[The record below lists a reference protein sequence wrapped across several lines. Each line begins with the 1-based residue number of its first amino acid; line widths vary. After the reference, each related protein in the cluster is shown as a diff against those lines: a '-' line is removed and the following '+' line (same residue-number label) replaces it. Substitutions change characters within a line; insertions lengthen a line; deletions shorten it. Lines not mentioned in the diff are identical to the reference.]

1 MIKTKSCAI
10 FGGTFDPFHN
20 GHLHLIDRL
29 TELHI
34 FERLIVVPSGNPW
47 QKSTI
52 ASAQSRFDMARLA
65 LETRSVI
72 VSDCEIKRS
81 GASYAIDT
89 LAELSKE
96 FPSENYSWILGSDAF
111 ANVETWHRFPELA
124 AGVEFIV
131 ISRPGEEK
139 PVTPQGVRALHM
151 DLAALDISAT
161 RIREMLANGE
171 DISSWVPKP
180 VVDYIEEKGLY
191 GAA

>member
-1 MIKTKSCAI
+1 
-10 FGGTFDPFHN
+10 
-20 GHLHLIDRL
+20 
-29 TELHI
+29 
-34 FERLIVVPSGNPW
+34 
-47 QKSTI
+47 
-52 ASAQSRFDMARLA
+52 MARLA